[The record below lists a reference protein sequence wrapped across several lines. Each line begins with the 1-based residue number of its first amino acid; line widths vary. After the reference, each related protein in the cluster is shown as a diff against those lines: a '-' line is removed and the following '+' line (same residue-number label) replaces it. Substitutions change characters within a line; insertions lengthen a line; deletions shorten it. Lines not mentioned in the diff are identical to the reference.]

1 MVLRQSSANLS
12 SLTYFNPNYM
22 SLSTPHP
29 IWTTC
34 EGNSFE
40 IAKALIAAKFLSGR
54 YRTDKLLKHFSKD
67 NTGNCSLC
75 NEVEG
80 SLEHLLVVCPVLAQC
95 RQNLLVSTD
104 SYSEK
109 TREIIS
115 NSYNKS
121 VEDFVQLLLDCSVK
135 SEVIKA
141 CQTNENFVLHELF
154 KFARTWCFNV
164 HMKRMKILGKW
175 TSY

>member
-1 MVLRQSSANLS
+1 MVLLQYSANLS
-12 SLTYFNPNYM
+12 SLTYFNPNFM
-22 SLSTPHP
+22 SLSAPHP

-34 EGNSFE
+34 GGNSFE

-80 SLEHLLVVCPVLAQC
+80 SLEHLLVVCPALAQC

-135 SEVIKA
+135 SEMIQA
-141 CQTNENFVLHELF
+141 FLNNENCVIYEL
-154 KFARTWCFNV
+154 
-164 HMKRMKILGKW
+164 
-175 TSY
+175 